1 MLALNERRMS
11 PAVLRSRG
19 AITQRHADNDRL
31 CGMGDVVVASRKW
44 NGNFHRRTVMAE
56 LGTDALG
63 TWLWMCDG
71 TVVETPSGSFQ
82 ATPGLRL
89 VPLGAMWSAYF
100 VPAFP
105 RRRRPKQLYVD
116 ITTPTT
122 RRGNLIEFIDLDLD
136 VEQLDDGPVRVLD
149 EDEFTTHSR
158 TWAYPLELVHA
169 AEATCQMIVSVINSG
184 EPPFDGSEI
193 HWWPY
198 EADDRVFDLPVED
211 RSGPSR
217 GSTADDSG

>member
-1 MLALNERRMS
+1 
-11 PAVLRSRG
+11 
-19 AITQRHADNDRL
+19 
-31 CGMGDVVVASRKW
+31 MGDVVVASRKW
-44 NGNFHRRTVMAE
+44 NGDFHRRTVTAE

-63 TWLWMCDG
+63 TWLWVPGG

-116 ITTPTT
+116 ITTPAS

-136 VEQLDDGPVRVLD
+136 VEQLDDGQVRVLD
-149 EDEFTTHSR
+149 RDEFTTHSR
-158 TWAYPLELVHA
+158 TWAYPARLVHA
-169 AEATCQMIVSVINSG
+169 AEATCQMIVGAVNSG
-184 EPPFDGSEI
+184 EPPFDGSEMP
-193 HWWPY
+193 WWPS
-198 EADDRVFDLPVED
+198 ETDDRVFDLPAED